1 MNVYGEL
8 YIDTTGSTLNAPIN
22 LQDLKYTTS
31 AMYNTGIVK
40 FKSFFSEE
48 KSPPQ
53 KTTKYNNPNSLH
65 ITHYPWR
72 SAFEYTSSVIPS
84 VTDKTFDV
92 RHWRW

>member
-48 KSPPQ
+48 KSPPPPKPQ
-53 KTTKYNNPNSLH
+53 NTTTPIHYTLP
-65 ITHYPWR
+65 ITR
-72 SAFEYTSSVIPS
+72 
-84 VTDKTFDV
+84 DV
-92 RHWRW
+92 APLNIHHP